1 MIQNSSFSD
10 TKNCFTNHSRYG
22 MLFLILLSPHN
33 VGRRTM
39 DFSVFLYRDDIL
51 WITAFTLGGL
61 CFALG
66 PILIVY
72 LLMPLKTR
80 QISGNRD
87 QAIECG
93 MDPIGDSWIRYGV
106 VFYLYALIF
115 LAFDVD
121 VLFLFPVAL
130 AYNDPM
136 FVIRDFVEII
146 LFVGILSLAVVY
158 AWIKGVFK
166 WERKIY
172 RRH

>member
-1 MIQNSSFSD
+1 MEHH
-10 TKNCFTNHSRYG
+10 FTAFMYQEH
-22 MLFLILLSPHN
+22 
-33 VGRRTM
+33 V
-39 DFSVFLYRDDIL
+39 L
-51 WITAFTLGGL
+51 WIAAFTIGGL
-61 CFALG
+61 SFALG
-66 PILIVY
+66 PIAIVY

-80 QISGNRD
+80 QLSNKAK
-87 QAIECG
+87 QFIECG

-130 AYNDPM
+130 AYNDAI
-136 FVIRDFVEII
+136 FASSIRDFIEIV

-166 WERKIY
+166 WERKTY
-172 RRH
+172 LRR